1 MENDILVAQVSEAVQ
16 DTAAVADLADRVK
29 MLTNSPVSERLPYL
43 INEYVIPFGFKLVV
57 AILVLLLGL
66 WAIKLV
72 KKWMSK
78 RPLSRRG
85 DATLGSFL
93 SNLVSVLLYFLLIIA
108 VIGILGVNTSS
119 LVALLASVGLA
130 VGMSLGGTLQ
140 NFAGGVLIVIFR
152 PFKIGD
158 FISAQGMD
166 GIVNEIQIFNTHLL
180 TSDNKEVILPN
191 GALATGV
198 MTNYSKQKTRRVE
211 WVFSISYGDNYDK
224 AKAILRGFCD
234 DDQRILKTPEPFI
247 ALGKLNSSSVD
258 ITVRAWVNSMDYWM
272 VFFSMNEKVYKTFE
286 QEGLN
291 IPFPQMEVNM
301 KG

>member
-108 VIGILGVNTSS
+108 VIGI
-119 LVALLASVGLA
+119 
-130 VGMSLGGTLQ
+130 
-140 NFAGGVLIVIFR
+140 
-152 PFKIGD
+152 
-158 FISAQGMD
+158 
-166 GIVNEIQIFNTHLL
+166 
-180 TSDNKEVILPN
+180 
-191 GALATGV
+191 
-198 MTNYSKQKTRRVE
+198 
-211 WVFSISYGDNYDK
+211 WVS
-224 AKAILRGFCD
+224 
-234 DDQRILKTPEPFI
+234 TPP
-247 ALGKLNSSSVD
+247 L
-258 ITVRAWVNSMDYWM
+258 W
-272 VFFSMNEKVYKTFE
+272 
-286 QEGLN
+286 
-291 IPFPQMEVNM
+291 
-301 KG
+301 